1 MIKAMKVNFIIEGS
15 GLLKY
20 IGCSTA
26 AKQFVDYLINKGIE
40 IKINSKEIDFDII
53 HAHTFGP
60 FALRQLRKNKDAIK
74 VVSAH
79 STPSI
84 NRKNIITGECKYWN
98 WIYKY
103 IYNKFDY
110 VFAVS
115 DFSVKELKNIGVK
128 KEIFVVENGIDKKKF
143 IYNEKN
149 GEKFRNDHGIK
160 NEDLLLINIA
170 QITPRKGIYD
180 FIKVAQN
187 NPDIKFLW
195 VGGFPY
201 KYASSDYFKL
211 KKIYK
216 KNADL
221 DNLKFVGFVEDIIGA
236 YSGSDILFTPTYAET
251 FGLTII
257 EAGSCNIPIIARK
270 LEVFE
275 ELFGNKI
282 SYGKNIEEFSEL
294 INKFKDEEFRKKRS
308 KDAYSLS
315 EKYDVKLISDKLYNI
330 YKKILV

>member
-1 MIKAMKVNFIIEGS
+1 MKVNYIIEGS

-20 IGCSTA
+20 LGCSTA
-26 AKQFVDYLINKGIE
+26 AKQFIDYLINKGIE
-40 IKINSKEIDFDII
+40 IKINSKDEDFDII

-60 FALRQLRKNKDAIK
+60 FALSQLRKNKKAIK
-74 VVSAH
+74 VISAH
-79 STPSI
+79 SVPSI
-84 NRKNIITGECKYWN
+84 NKKNIITGEYRFWN

-103 IYNKFDY
+103 IYNKFDF
-110 VFAVS
+110 VIAVS
-115 DFSVKELKNIGVK
+115 DFSVKELKNIGIN

-143 IYNEKN
+143 IYDEKKGNE
-149 GEKFRNDHGIK
+149 FRISNKIK
-160 NEDLLLINIA
+160 NDDFLVLNIA

-180 FIKVAQN
+180 FINVAKD

-211 KKIYK
+211 KRIQK
-216 KNADL
+216 KNAEL
-221 DNLKFVGFVEDIIGA
+221 NNFKFVGFVEDIIGA
-236 YSGSDILFTPTYAET
+236 YSGSDIFFTPSYAET

-257 EAGSCNIPIIARK
+257 EAGSCNKPIIARK
-270 LEVFE
+270 LEVFQ

-282 SYGKNIEEFSEL
+282 SYGENNEEFSEL
-294 INKFKDEEFRKKRS
+294 INKFRDNEFRKKRS

-315 EKYDVKLISDKLYNI
+315 EKFDIKLISDKLYNI
-330 YKKILV
+330 YKKIVI

>member
-1 MIKAMKVNFIIEGS
+1 MKVNFIIEGS

-26 AKQFVDYLINKGIE
+26 AKQFINYLMDKGIE
-40 IKINSKEIDFDII
+40 IKINSKDQDFDII

-60 FALRQLRKNKDAIK
+60 FALKQSRKNHGAVKII
-74 VVSAH
+74 SAH

-84 NRKNIITGECKYWN
+84 NNKNIITGGFKFWN

-110 VFAVS
+110 VLAVS
-115 DFSVKELKNIGVK
+115 EYSVKELKKIGIK
-128 KEIFVVENGIDKKKF
+128 REIFVVENGIDRKKF
-143 IYNEKN
+143 FYNQESGN
-149 GEKFRNDHGIK
+149 KFRDKYGIEK
-160 NEDLLLINIA
+160 QDLLVLNIA

-180 FIKVAQN
+180 FIEVAKK

-201 KYASSDYFKL
+201 KYASSEYFKL

-216 KNADL
+216 KNANL

-236 YSGSDILFTPTYAET
+236 YSASDILFTPSYAET

-257 EAGSCNIPIIARK
+257 EAGSCKLPVIGRK

-275 ELFGNKI
+275 ELFGNNI
-282 SYGKNIEEFSEL
+282 SYGENIEGFSVM
-294 INKFKDEEFRKKRS
+294 INKFKNEEFRKKRS
-308 KDAYSLS
+308 DDVYVLS
-315 EKYDVKLISDKLYNI
+315 GKYDITIIADKLYNI
-330 YKKILV
+330 YKKVVI